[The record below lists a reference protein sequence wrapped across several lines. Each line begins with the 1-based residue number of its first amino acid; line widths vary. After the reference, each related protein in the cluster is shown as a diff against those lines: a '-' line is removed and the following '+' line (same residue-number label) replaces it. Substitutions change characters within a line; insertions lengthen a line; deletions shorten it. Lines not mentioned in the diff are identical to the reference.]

1 MSAVSS
7 AQTISVTDAASRGVA
22 GLVKDA
28 ESGRD
33 LIVSRHGKPVAAVV
47 SIDRLARLDELESDL
62 RDIALI
68 LARVGTDNGV
78 RTNLDEAMG
87 AFGYSRA
94 ELEAE
99 LDRDIAAGL
108 E

>member
-1 MSAVSS
+1 MSAASD
-7 AQTISVTDAASRGVA
+7 ARTISVSEAASRGVA

-33 LIVSRHGKPVAAVV
+33 LIVSRHGKAVAAVV

-62 RDIALI
+62 RDISLI

-78 RTNLDEAMG
+78 RSTLDEAMG
-87 AFGYSRA
+87 AFGFSRA
-94 ELEAE
+94 ELAAE
-99 LDRDIAAGL
+99 LDRDLAAGL